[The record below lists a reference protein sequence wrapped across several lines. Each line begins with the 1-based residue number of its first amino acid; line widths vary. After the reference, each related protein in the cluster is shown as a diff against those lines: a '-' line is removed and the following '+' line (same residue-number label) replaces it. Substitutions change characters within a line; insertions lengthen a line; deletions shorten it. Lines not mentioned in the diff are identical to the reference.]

1 MSKCNNSSVVMALT
15 HNVRVPLKSE
25 NAPRSSLP
33 AVGMQDNVGRAMAAK
48 LDLDAAYTPCEVVNY
63 AMNKARD
70 DGVSNVGV
78 RSGGDLSVQQ

>member
-1 MSKCNNSSVVMALT
+1 
-15 HNVRVPLKSE
+15 
-25 NAPRSSLP
+25 
-33 AVGMQDNVGRAMAAK
+33 MQDNVGRAMAAK